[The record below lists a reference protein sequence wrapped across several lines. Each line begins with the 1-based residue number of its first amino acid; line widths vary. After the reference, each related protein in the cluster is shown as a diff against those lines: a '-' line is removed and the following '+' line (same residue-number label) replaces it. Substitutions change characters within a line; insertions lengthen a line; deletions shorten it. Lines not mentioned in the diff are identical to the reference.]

1 MKRGDCH
8 AGEEARRPRV
18 GPRRTARSSLQYDQ
32 GGSGSSLALAAEPGA
47 PAAAATQAQAEGA
60 AEKAARADAKPTIT
74 IDTGAAKKVEGQADT
89 WVFPDLK
96 ITSSDPAALIRSI
109 TIQFT
114 SAITVGK
121 DAVLAESDAANGF
134 EVLSGSKDGT
144 AVVNNAQGATVAQ
157 WEAYLKE
164 HSGLKL
170 AEGGDSGSAK
180 SLRMTASF
188 KTQDKIYDFN
198 AENGHYYEAV
208 TANVTWEQ
216 ALIAASKGTCQGMKG
231 YLCTITS
238 QKENDFVY
246 SLVNVDSWI
255 GGACERKYTD
265 PLNDGSVEEWAYF
278 WVCGPEKG
286 TPICTNQGD
295 AIGGSFVNWC
305 PSQPDNYN
313 GGETCMQLNLKLFAT
328 SGPPGQWNNLNTS
341 ITLPTYVIEYG
352 GMPDDPEAGDDGVGA
367 DVAVKVE
374 ITVDP
379 AGKTIHTTVPD
390 VQVGEP
396 VQVRD
401 TVNGGPVTTA
411 KDGGTVP
418 AKVEHTYFVRDPDD
432 PASDADGWRPL
443 RPDEA
448 GADGA
453 PAHAGEYKVV
463 SNAAH
468 SYDADGKPVPYA
480 PGSDTFTIAPKVIE
494 SLGADPSAPVID
506 PADPSE
512 DDLDANGVPKRSWA
526 KVYDGTVD
534 LGVASASLADLV
546 GVGADVRLVWDAAS
560 FDGEDVSDGRT
571 VTFTGLRLAGADAA
585 DYDLSAIAPDG
596 TFKAAGRIVPR
607 DLVVTASA
615 TVKRGWE
622 GEPLRDAAGAP
633 ISFAHDLDV
642 WPGTGAWAP
651 NMLAPCDGERAADG
665 TVDSI
670 LGAATLT
677 CLRRGDATP
686 LDGESPAAGTYE
698 VAVAFANVPGAA
710 RASLEASALPADA
723 GASGA
728 VDVAVRAARD
738 VPAALAGDAAE
749 RSGVDNYR
757 ITLVS
762 SVVEVDK
769 RADASD
775 PEPPSAPG
783 DDPSSGKQPEI
794 VIDETVTLPLDPA
807 GDPMD
812 ADDVLTDIVDRFG
825 DRSEFPTGDVVVT
838 ITRDGEEVDAVD
850 PTVPGTYVVTATYTD
865 ADGNVRVVRV
875 TYVVE
880 EPQGAAAVL
889 RRLAQTGDGV
899 ALGAPLALAAA
910 AGALALALRR
920 RRRA

>member
-1 MKRGDCH
+1 M
-8 AGEEARRPRV
+8 
-18 GPRRTARSSLQYDQ
+18 
-32 GGSGSSLALAAEPGA
+32 
-47 PAAAATQAQAEGA
+47 QAQAEGA

-144 AVVNNAQGATVAQ
+144 AVVNNAEGATVAQ

-188 KTQDKIYDFN
+188 KTQDAIYDFN
-198 AENGHYYEAV
+198 ADNGHYYKLVEKDVNWSTARSEA
-208 TANVTWEQ
+208 AQSIHPN
-216 ALIAASKGTCQGMKG
+216 GMQG
-231 YLCTITS
+231 YLLTITS
-238 QKENDFVY
+238 QEESDFVT
-246 SLVNVDSWI
+246 SMISANTWI
-255 GGACERKYTD
+255 GATCRVDGSYGAPAEDTMSSSGFTVNKDWGYYWVTGPEAFEDTTD
-265 PLNDGSVEEWAYF
+265 PAH
-278 WVCGPEKG
+278 PEGKPLKFSTG
-286 TPICTNQGD
+286 TTTSLLAVDDVRSTVPGEKMFI
-295 AIGGSFVNWC
+295 NW
-305 PSQPDNYN
+305 DNALCDSPGQTEPN
-313 GGETCMQLNLKLFAT
+313 NSGGEYVVFMWGTISNRKVGAWNDAFDAPTPGGHKT
-328 SGPPGQWNNLNTS
+328 SY
-341 ITLPTYVIEYG
+341 IIEYG
-352 GMPDDPEAGDDGVGA
+352 GMPDDPEAGDDGVDA

-379 AGKTIHTTVPD
+379 TGKTIHTTVPN

-401 TVNGGPVTTA
+401 TANGGPVTTA

-463 SNAAH
+463 SSAVH
-468 SYDADGKPVPYA
+468 SYDADGKPVPYT

-585 DYDLSAIAPDG
+585 DYDLSAVAPDG

-651 NMLAPCDGERAADG
+651 NMLAPRDGERAADG

-738 VPAALAGDAAE
+738 VPAALAGEAAE

-762 SVVEVDK
+762 SEVEVDK
-769 RADASD
+769 HADASD

-825 DRSEFPTGDVVVT
+825 DRSEFPAGDVVVT

-910 AGALALALRR
+910 AGALALASRR